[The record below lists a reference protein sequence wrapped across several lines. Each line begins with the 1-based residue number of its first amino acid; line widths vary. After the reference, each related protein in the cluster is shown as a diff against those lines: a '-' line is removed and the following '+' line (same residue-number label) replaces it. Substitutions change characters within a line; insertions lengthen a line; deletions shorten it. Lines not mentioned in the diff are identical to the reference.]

1 MDSLP
6 ASLVLVEVAADES
19 AESPV
24 TEIDVELPALES
36 ELTTIVELPAALA
49 TNLALPLVPL
59 NVIVLP
65 EVVYSTLALL
75 NSNTS
80 GLYVK
85 LMLPLSEA
93 STSTFTLSPTVTLFP
108 LTYIVVEPCALT
120 TADWLHNEPTKTKA
134 PKRLDIFF

>member
-24 TEIDVELPALES
+24 TEIDVELPVLES

-108 LTYIVVEPCALT
+108 LTYIVVEPSALT
-120 TADWLHNEPTKTKA
+120 TAD
-134 PKRLDIFF
+134 